1 MAVKA
6 AHCNE
11 GSACPEHENEKKNN
25 LLFLSF
31 QNGSYLVGGKFL
43 NYFTEF
49 YLIGDELPFE
59 NFSPTSSQW
68 VGAWWLGFILIV
80 GLGIFSAA
88 SLLLFPA
95 KMKVSNQDYEVSS
108 PAGDSTDDVMHMD
121 RSAGYG
127 DLKDMPAAIW
137 KLVKNPTYFAISLG
151 ACMDAFILASE
162 PHVPNCKP
170 PLPPST

>member
-1 MAVKA
+1 MAR
-6 AHCNE
+6 
-11 GSACPEHENEKKNN
+11 
-25 LLFLSF
+25 
-31 QNGSYLVGGKFL
+31 SYLVGGKFL

-95 KMKVSNQDYEVSS
+95 KMKVSNQDYDVPTS
-108 PAGDSTDDVMHMD
+108 GDSTDDVMHMD

-151 ACMDAFILASE
+151 ACMDAFILAGELPKLCRSQG
-162 PHVPNCKP
+162 
-170 PLPPST
+170 PLIIPSTILMEV